1 MTRDIPFETRT
12 VPWYDEEN
20 TSVVNHMDS
29 KDSQVKKPTLEE
41 LLKRITPEN
50 RHAEIDFG
58 ELAGKELDPD
68 FIKGIESLIEKY
80 DTTLAKLAK
89 RK

>member
-1 MTRDIPFETRT
+1 
-12 VPWYDEEN
+12 
-20 TSVVNHMDS
+20 MDS
-29 KDSQVKKPTLEE
+29 KDFQVKKPTLEE

-68 FIKGIESLIEKY
+68 FIKGIEDLIKRY
-80 DTTLAKLAK
+80 DNTQSNLAK
-89 RK
+89 R